1 MGFSYETAKRFF
13 RLFLEFYLGTAEEDR
28 IREVTEK
35 ASVIGYARKIRKIR
49 SAESRKESDA
59 EEIAFCLGRLREL
72 TDKYD
77 TLAF

>member
-1 MGFSYETAKRFF
+1 M
-13 RLFLEFYLGTAEEDR
+13 
-28 IREVTEK
+28 TEK